1 MAYGGFGGGMNM
13 NAIMQQARKM
23 QEQMEK
29 AQQELENAEVV
40 GKAGGDMVQ
49 ITMTGKKELKSV
61 KLNKNAVD
69 PDDVEMLE
77 DLLVVAFNDAIAKA
91 DELSKDKMGAMGGF
105 GGLM

>member
-91 DELSKDKMGAMGGF
+91 DELSKDKMGVMGGL

>member
-77 DLLVVAFNDAIAKA
+77 DLLVVAFNDAIAQA
-91 DELSKDKMGAMGGF
+91 DELSKDKMGAMGGL

>member
-13 NAIMQQARKM
+13 NALMQQARKM

-29 AQQELENAEVV
+29 AQQELEASEVV

-91 DELSKDKMGAMGGF
+91 DELSKDKMGAMGGL

>member
-29 AQQELENAEVV
+29 AQQELESAEVV

-91 DELSKDKMGAMGGF
+91 DELSKDKMGAMGGL

>member
-69 PDDVEMLE
+69 PGDVEMLE

-91 DELSKDKMGAMGGF
+91 DELSKDKMGAMGGL

>member
-49 ITMTGKKELKSV
+49 ITMTGKKELNSV

-91 DELSKDKMGAMGGF
+91 DELSKDKMGAMGGL

>member
-1 MAYGGFGGGMNM
+1 MTYGGFGGGMNM

-91 DELSKDKMGAMGGF
+91 DELSKDKMGAMGGL

>member
-91 DELSKDKMGAMGGF
+91 DELSKDKMGAVGGL

>member
-40 GKAGGDMVQ
+40 GKTGGDMVQ

-91 DELSKDKMGAMGGF
+91 DELSKDKMGAMGGL

>member
-69 PDDVEMLE
+69 PDDGEMLE

-91 DELSKDKMGAMGGF
+91 DELSKDKMGAMGGL